1 MHGKMG
7 AAVLQRHFQLL
18 DEQPFAAHLRQ
29 RFVEDLVTAG
39 GHAEQCDGEAGNYT
53 FQFGLDVMG
62 LGECQ
67 RALAG
72 SNDEGFAHAVR
83 N

>member
-1 MHGKMG
+1 
-7 AAVLQRHFQLL
+7 
-18 DEQPFAAHLRQ
+18 
-29 RFVEDLVTAG
+29 
-39 GHAEQCDGEAGNYT
+39 
-53 FQFGLDVMG
+53 VMG